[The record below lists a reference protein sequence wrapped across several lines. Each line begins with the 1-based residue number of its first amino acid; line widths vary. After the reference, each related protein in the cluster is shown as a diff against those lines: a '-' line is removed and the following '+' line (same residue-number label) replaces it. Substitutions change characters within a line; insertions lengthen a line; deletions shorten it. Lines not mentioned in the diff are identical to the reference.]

1 MPPMPPIDDDDVPP
15 RRRAVID
22 EVAEIHAAD
31 AAGLPVPTVSTAPPI
46 SPPPP
51 LPPPPAA
58 PALSGGL
65 GSPASSGLGT
75 VGSFGSPSPTFGNA
89 SAQGTNP
96 ATAGQPGNAAS
107 YFGQTM
113 ADAAGKEPEH
123 WVKAFWRP
131 AMGWLYMLINLMDFV
146 VFPAIAMFLPVIM
159 RGVGIQMQYVA
170 WQSITLSN
178 GGLIHLAFG
187 AILGV
192 SAWSRGQEKLQK

>member
-1 MPPMPPIDDDDVPP
+1 
-15 RRRAVID
+15 
-22 EVAEIHAAD
+22 
-31 AAGLPVPTVSTAPPI
+31 
-46 SPPPP
+46 
-51 LPPPPAA
+51 
-58 PALSGGL
+58 
-65 GSPASSGLGT
+65 
-75 VGSFGSPSPTFGNA
+75 
-89 SAQGTNP
+89 
-96 ATAGQPGNAAS
+96 
-107 YFGQTM
+107 M